1 MVFQRQELLHKRDTK
16 MIDITPA
23 IIASFRLAQPAFTN
37 DVTWPDETVTT
48 ALCEG
53 DVETG
58 GKGWGTFED
67 VCTNFK
73 RRGMYL
79 YAAHYLAITYPK
91 GASDSSQV
99 GSSAKYATQ
108 SKTVGDESISFA
120 NGGANNLTAG
130 DGWLASTSF
139 GQQWLRLRKRAGM
152 GARAV

>member
-1 MVFQRQELLHKRDTK
+1 
-16 MIDITPA
+16 MIVEITPE
-23 IIASFRLAQPAFTN
+23 IIASFRLAQPAFT
-37 DVTWPDETVTT
+37 DVVKWPEEVVEM

-58 GKGWGTFED
+58 GKGWGAFED

-79 YAAHYLAITYPK
+79 FAAHYLAATYPK
-91 GASDSSQV
+91 GATDSSQI
-99 GSSAKYATQ
+99 GGSAKFATQ

-120 NGGANNLTAG
+120 NGKANELSVG

-139 GQQWLRLRKRAGM
+139 GQQWLRLRRRAGA

>member
-1 MVFQRQELLHKRDTK
+1 MTVE
-16 MIDITPA
+16 ITPT
-23 IIASFRLAQPAFTN
+23 IITSFRTAQPAFT
-37 DVTWPDETVTT
+37 DVVKWPDAVVTM

-58 GKGWGTFED
+58 GAGWGAFVD

-73 RRGMYL
+73 LRGMYL
-79 YAAHYLAITYPK
+79 FAAHYLAATYPR
-91 GASDSSQV
+91 GATDSSQV
-99 GSSAKYATQ
+99 GGSAKYATQ

-120 NGGANNLTAG
+120 NGKANELSVG

-139 GQQWLRLRKRAGM
+139 GQQWLRLRRRAGM

>member
-1 MVFQRQELLHKRDTK
+1 MTVE
-16 MIDITPA
+16 ITPA
-23 IIASFRLAQPAFTN
+23 IIQSFRDAQPAFPDN
-37 DVTWPDETVTT
+37 VKWPDDVVTT

-58 GKGWGTFED
+58 GKGWGAFED
-67 VCTNFK
+67 ICTNFK

-79 YAAHYLAITYPK
+79 FAAHYLAATYPQ
-91 GASDSSQV
+91 GATDSSNV
-99 GSSAKYATQ
+99 GAGAKFATQ

-120 NGGANNLTAG
+120 NGKANELSVG

-139 GQQWLRLRKRAGM
+139 GQQWLRLRRRAGM

>member
-1 MVFQRQELLHKRDTK
+1 MT
-16 MIDITPA
+16 IDITPE
-23 IIASFRLAQPAFTN
+23 IITSFRLAQPGFT
-37 DVTWPDETVTT
+37 DVVTWPDTVVET

-58 GKGWGTFED
+58 GKGWGGFED
-67 VCTNFK
+67 ICSNFK

-79 YAAHYLAITYPK
+79 FAAHYLVATYPK

-99 GSSAKYATQ
+99 GGSAKYATQ
-108 SKTVGDESISFA
+108 SKSVGDESIAFA

-130 DGWLASTSF
+130 DGWLSSTSF
-139 GQQWLRLRKRAGM
+139 GQQWLRLRRRAGM

>member
-1 MVFQRQELLHKRDTK
+1 MTVE
-16 MIDITPA
+16 ITPA
-23 IIASFRLAQPAFTN
+23 IIVSFRLAQPAFT
-37 DVTWPDETVTT
+37 DPIKWPDEVVTM

-58 GKGWGTFED
+58 GKGWGAFED
-67 VCTNFK
+67 ICTNFK

-79 YAAHYLAITYPK
+79 FTAHYLAVTYPK
-91 GASDSSQV
+91 GATDSSQV
-99 GSSAKYATQ
+99 GGSAKYATQ

-120 NGGANNLTAG
+120 NGKANELSVG

-139 GQQWLRLRKRAGM
+139 GQQWLRLRRRAGM